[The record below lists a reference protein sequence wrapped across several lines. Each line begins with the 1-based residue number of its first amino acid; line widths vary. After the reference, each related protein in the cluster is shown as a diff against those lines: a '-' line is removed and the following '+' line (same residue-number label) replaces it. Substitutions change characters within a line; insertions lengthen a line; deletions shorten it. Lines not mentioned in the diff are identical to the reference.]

1 MSNSLIEGFKERIE
15 KSSSFSSIGIV
26 LPSNNYNNLTNALFE
41 LIKDKKDHPWIYVT
55 ITKPFHILK
64 NEYKDIINDSNIY
77 FIDCVSRAAGIQ
89 AIDPC
94 CFFLDSPSQLE
105 KLILE
110 IVSYVK
116 QNKNQGEPYIVL
128 DSLSSLILYNDD
140 LLVTEFFT
148 HLNNN
153 LILENA
159 HSISLCLEEEM
170 NSAMNKMLYL
180 KNEKIIKV
188 KESFI

>member
-26 LPSNNYNNLTNALFE
+26 LPSNNYNNLTNAVFE
-41 LIKDKKDHPWIYVT
+41 FMNEKKNNPWVYVT

-64 NEYKDIINDSNIY
+64 NQYKDIINESNIF
-77 FIDCVSRAAGIQ
+77 FIDCISRAAGIQ
-89 AIDPC
+89 TIDPS

-116 QNKNQGEPYIVL
+116 NNKDHGEPYIVL

-153 LILENA
+153 LVLENA

-170 NSAMNKMLYL
+170 NDVMNKMLYL
-180 KNEKIIKV
+180 KNDKIIKV
-188 KESFI
+188 KDSFI

>member
-1 MSNSLIEGFKERIE
+1 MKNSLTDGFKERIE
-15 KSSSFSSIGIV
+15 KSSSYSSVGIV
-26 LPSNNYNNLTNALFE
+26 LPSNNYNDLTNALFE
-41 LIKDKKDHPWIYVT
+41 FIQEKKSNPWIYVT
-55 ITKPFHILK
+55 ITKPFHIIK
-64 NEYKDIINDSNIY
+64 NQYNDIIKNNSIY
-77 FIDCVSRAAGIQ
+77 FIDCVSRAAGIESQ
-89 AIDPC
+89 DPC

-110 IVSYVK
+110 IVSIVK
-116 QNKNQGEPYIVL
+116 EKKDQGEPYIIL

-148 HLNNN
+148 HLLNN
-153 LILENA
+153 LVLENA

-170 NSAMNKMLYL
+170 NNAMNKMLYL
-180 KNEKIIKV
+180 KNDKIIKV